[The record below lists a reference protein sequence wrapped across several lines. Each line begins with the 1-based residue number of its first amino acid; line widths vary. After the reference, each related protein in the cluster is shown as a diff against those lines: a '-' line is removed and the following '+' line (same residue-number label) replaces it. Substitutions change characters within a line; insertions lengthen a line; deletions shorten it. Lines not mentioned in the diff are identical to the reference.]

1 MAAGLTLAVAEMV
14 PTPPFRILARR
25 KDSLP
30 TKTSKLLSSFGCW
43 ILELPWGWELGV
55 WCFELV
61 SWISPPRRAPNVPSS
76 FGCWILELPWDLELG
91 VWDFE
96 LVSWISPPRRA
107 PNVPSSFGC
116 WILELPWDLELGVWD
131 FELVS
136 WRARTANASR
146 KVLVLFQS
154 PELSFIPAIAFG

>member
-1 MAAGLTLAVAEMV
+1 MAAGLTFAVAEIV

-30 TKTSKLLSSFGCW
+30 TKISKLVSLS
-43 ILELPWGWELGV
+43 
-55 WCFELV
+55 
-61 SWISPPRRAPNVPSS
+61 ISPT
-76 FGCWILELPWDLELG
+76 
-91 VWDFE
+91 
-96 LVSWISPPRRA
+96 RRA

-154 PELSFIPAIAFG
+154 SELSFIPAIASG